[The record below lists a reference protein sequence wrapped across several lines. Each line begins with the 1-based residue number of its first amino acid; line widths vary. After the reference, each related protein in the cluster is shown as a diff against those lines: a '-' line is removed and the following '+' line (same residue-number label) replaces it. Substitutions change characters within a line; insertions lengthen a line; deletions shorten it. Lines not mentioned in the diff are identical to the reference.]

1 MTRRGYR
8 GSPALAPV
16 RLLVLVLAL
25 AAVGWPA
32 GFAAAR
38 AGDEAPAT
46 RPCVPAGQGETF
58 DVDFS
63 AVPLRTLTR
72 LVSCALQRA
81 FIFSPPTLGD
91 RSVTV
96 VAPARVS
103 ARQLELLW
111 RGVLANE
118 GLLLE
123 RRAAYELIRA
133 DDQAPSKS
141 FSSSGR

>member
-1 MTRRGYR
+1 MTRRGYV
-8 GSPALAPV
+8 GL
-16 RLLVLVLAL
+16 LAL
-25 AAVGWPA
+25 TLAIVCQPP
-32 GFAAAR
+32 GFAAA
-38 AGDEAPAT
+38 AATDETPAT
-46 RPCVPAGQGETF
+46 RPCVPAAEGETF
-58 DVDFS
+58 EVDFREI
-63 AVPLRTLTR
+63 PLRTLTR
-72 LVSCALQRA
+72 LVSCALQHA
-81 FIFSPPTLGD
+81 FIFSPPSLGD

-103 ARQLELLW
+103 AHQLEVLW

-118 GLLLE
+118 GLLLK